1 MAKPDSSAKTSVM
14 TLRSWMWRAFVQS
27 ALIPLILVETVL
39 VAAYLLTNMAIRDA
53 QIEHLRE
60 SALVDLQS
68 AARQEAALISQRLR
82 TVSELTDIFARRV
95 QDALLAQRYLD
106 NPLER
111 QRLQRNAE
119 GVLFS
124 PDDNGRA
131 ASFYSGL
138 TPPEQQDMERV
149 LRLTQLD
156 GLMKAIEQSNPL
168 VASIYFNT
176 HDSYNR
182 IWPWFFTP
190 DQYPPDM
197 DIPAYN
203 FYYLADAEH
212 NPGRRVVWTD
222 IYVDPAG
229 HGWMMS
235 SLAPVYRGEFLEG
248 VAGLDITVSQILE
261 EISALQVPW
270 GGYAMLVSEELNI
283 MALPSAGEADLGLS
297 ELTSHSYDEAISQEV
312 FKPEDFNLAS
322 REDTQRLA
330 DALLAQRDGVKPVS
344 LGGRRQLAAWAE
356 IPETGWQLVTLV
368 DEEAVF
374 SRTNQL
380 ARHFQNIG
388 YLLIA
393 GLVLFYLL
401 FFAGMW
407 WRSRQLSQQLQT
419 PIAGVGRML
428 ERIGQGERHPQ
439 RPAAALLELQQMA
452 EHAVRLGGQLES
464 SEQQRQS
471 VLEQLERVLDST
483 TESLWEVD
491 RHTRQITIQG
501 RLAEWLGL
509 GRPSLELESF
519 LGLIHPDD
527 LGVARSSLLPD
538 STSQRLQ
545 AEYRLHNPAGEYRWL
560 LGRGRIEATD
570 SHGRPQRIVGTHVDI
585 DALKATEQALR
596 SASQQA
602 QSANIAKSRFLSS
615 MSHELRTPLNAVLGF
630 AQLLAL
636 DLEDAKADDRQ
647 INQVNEILRAGQHL
661 SLLID
666 DVLDLARIEAERPE
680 VRLETVDA
688 AQIMRESLEQVRL
701 DLEAAGLQIDSLPP
715 PGPVWVTAEPRR
727 LRQILLNLLSNAIK
741 YNRPGGRV
749 GLDCRRVGGYWQ
761 LRVSDSGRGIAAE
774 RQHLLFKPFQR
785 LGHENGTIK
794 GTGIGLALC
803 RELAGLMHAEMG
815 FESQESIG
823 SHFWIELPVAAEMI
837 SITQEAGA
845 PLLDV
850 VYVEDDRSSQMLV
863 QHALAE
869 MARVTLI
876 GNGVEALDRIV
887 ERPPQVLLLDIDL
900 PDMQGDRLLRTLRSS
915 ARTRDLPV
923 IVISA
928 GALPADRE
936 RVSDLGVLAY
946 LTKPL
951 QLPELREA
959 MQQAV
964 RLLGR
969 R

>member
-1 MAKPDSSAKTSVM
+1 M
-14 TLRSWMWRAFVQS
+14 
-27 ALIPLILVETVL
+27 
-39 VAAYLLTNMAIRDA
+39 
-53 QIEHLRE
+53 
-60 SALVDLQS
+60 
-68 AARQEAALISQRLR
+68 QR
-82 TVSELTDIFARRV
+82 F
-95 QDALLAQRYLD
+95 
-106 NPLER
+106 
-111 QRLQRNAE
+111 
-119 GVLFS
+119 
-124 PDDNGRA
+124 
-131 ASFYSGL
+131 
-138 TPPEQQDMERV
+138 
-149 LRLTQLD
+149 
-156 GLMKAIEQSNPL
+156 
-168 VASIYFNT
+168 
-176 HDSYNR
+176 
-182 IWPWFFTP
+182 
-190 DQYPPDM
+190 
-197 DIPAYN
+197 
-203 FYYLADAEH
+203 
-212 NPGRRVVWTD
+212 
-222 IYVDPAG
+222 
-229 HGWMMS
+229 
-235 SLAPVYRGEFLEG
+235 
-248 VAGLDITVSQILE
+248 
-261 EISALQVPW
+261 
-270 GGYAMLVSEELNI
+270 
-283 MALPSAGEADLGLS
+283 
-297 ELTSHSYDEAISQEV
+297 
-312 FKPEDFNLAS
+312 
-322 REDTQRLA
+322 
-330 DALLAQRDGVKPVS
+330 
-344 LGGRRQLAAWAE
+344 
-356 IPETGWQLVTLV
+356 
-368 DEEAVF
+368 
-374 SRTNQL
+374 
-380 ARHFQNIG
+380 
-388 YLLIA
+388 
-393 GLVLFYLL
+393 
-401 FFAGMW
+401 
-407 WRSRQLSQQLQT
+407 
-419 PIAGVGRML
+419 
-428 ERIGQGERHPQ
+428 
-439 RPAAALLELQQMA
+439 
-452 EHAVRLGGQLES
+452 
-464 SEQQRQS
+464 
-471 VLEQLERVLDST
+471 
-483 TESLWEVD
+483 
-491 RHTRQITIQG
+491 
-501 RLAEWLGL
+501 
-509 GRPSLELESF
+509 
-519 LGLIHPDD
+519 
-527 LGVARSSLLPD
+527 
-538 STSQRLQ
+538 
-545 AEYRLHNPAGEYRWL
+545 
-560 LGRGRIEATD
+560 
-570 SHGRPQRIVGTHVDI
+570 
-585 DALKATEQALR
+585 LKATEQALR

-749 GLDCRRVGGYWQ
+749 GLDCRRVGGCWQ